1 MENVLKALGRSR
13 LNSDSEQ
20 DGRAKQGRNGI
31 LSSTEDSDPLGD
43 AEIMESVSGGKDVD
57 GDDNI
62 KQSVSIHC
70 TKALVI
76 LGFSN
81 WTELEPG
88 MQYTL
93 HIMYIHKRGN
103 YVLLMK
109 FTIYNL

>member
-1 MENVLKALGRSR
+1 MENVLKALGKNR

-20 DGRAKQGRNGI
+20 DGRSKPGRNGI
-31 LSSTEDSDPLGD
+31 LSSTEDSDTRGD
-43 AEIMESVSGGKDVD
+43 DTEIMESVAVGKDID

-62 KQSVSIHC
+62 KQSVSIDC

-88 MQYTL
+88 MQYT
-93 HIMYIHKRGN
+93 IAY
-103 YVLLMK
+103 YVYTQKKIFCM
-109 FTIYNL
+109 FC

>member
-1 MENVLKALGRSR
+1 MENVLKALGRNR
-13 LNSDSEQ
+13 LSSDPEQ
-20 DGRAKQGRNGI
+20 DGRAKPGRNGI

-43 AEIMESVSGGKDVD
+43 AEIMESVSGGKDIN

-62 KQSVSIHC
+62 KQSVSIDC

-88 MQYTL
+88 
-93 HIMYIHKRGN
+93 I
-103 YVLLMK
+103 
-109 FTIYNL
+109 

>member
-1 MENVLKALGRSR
+1 MENVLKALGRNR
-13 LNSDSEQ
+13 LSSDSEQ
-20 DGRAKQGRNGI
+20 DARANG
-31 LSSTEDSDPLGD
+31 EDT
-43 AEIMESVSGGKDVD
+43 EIMESVAGGKDID
-57 GDDNI
+57 CDDSI
-62 KQSVSIHC
+62 KQSVSIDC

-93 HIMYIHKRGN
+93 HIMYIHK

>member
-1 MENVLKALGRSR
+1 MENVLKALGRNK

-20 DGRAKQGRNGI
+20 DGRAKPGHNGI
-31 LSSTEDSDPLGD
+31 LSSTEDSDAHGD
-43 AEIMESVSGGKDVD
+43 DTKIMESVAGGKDID

-62 KQSVSIHC
+62 KQSVSIDC

-88 MQYTL
+88 MQYKIT
-93 HIMYIHKRGN
+93 Y
-103 YVLLMK
+103 YVYPQNVVC
-109 FTIYNL
+109 FVNEIYNL

>member
-43 AEIMESVSGGKDVD
+43 AEIMESVAVGKDVD

-62 KQSVSIHC
+62 KQSVSIDC

-88 MQYTL
+88 
-93 HIMYIHKRGN
+93 I
-103 YVLLMK
+103 
-109 FTIYNL
+109 